1 MKGWPPERFRT
12 TLQGFFLPTGLLILA
27 GHGIA
32 GLWTGEV
39 VKIYLYSLPAIGLG
53 VVLGG
58 LVNRKLTHDL
68 FAKLVYGFLVLMG
81 GILLVRTLL

>member
-1 MKGWPPERFRT
+1 M
-12 TLQGFFLPTGLLILA
+12 ILA

-32 GLWTGEV
+32 GMWTGEV
-39 VKIYLYSLPAIGLG
+39 VKTYLYSLPAIGLG

-58 LVNRKLTHDL
+58 LVNRRLTHDL

-81 GILLVRTLL
+81 AVLLVRALL

>member
-1 MKGWPPERFRT
+1 M
-12 TLQGFFLPTGLLILA
+12 ILA

-32 GLWTGEV
+32 GMWTGEV
-39 VKIYLYSLPAIGLG
+39 IKFYLYSLPAIGLG

-58 LVNRKLTHDL
+58 LVNRRLPHDL

-81 GILLVRTLL
+81 GVLLIRVIIW